1 MPANNHPILV
11 ATDLS
16 ARSDRAV
23 DRAVFMAAQWD
34 ARLIVLH
41 AIEPGSRLDKH
52 PELSDKAI
60 RDVLPDPAA
69 DVEILPSVGS
79 APSLVT
85 EAAKSAECGLIVT
98 GVARFN
104 TMGDFFT
111 GTAVDH
117 IVRHA
122 DAPVLVVKQRC
133 HAPYRSIL
141 VATDYSTC
149 SREALLKAAEMFPE
163 ATIQLVHAYH
173 VPYEGWLRADDNKQA
188 ATQEAEKDLNAFLQD
203 AAIPDAVRERT
214 RIRIGY
220 GETTRVVSDMAL
232 EDDVDLV
239 VIGTHGRT
247 GLIQATIGSMAE
259 SLLECVQADT
269 LMVREKKK

>member
-1 MPANNHPILV
+1 MPEKHHPILV

-23 DRAVFMAAQWD
+23 DRAVFMASQRD

-41 AIEPGSRLDKH
+41 ATERGSRLDEH
-52 PELSDKAI
+52 QELAEKTI
-60 RDVLPDPAA
+60 RAVLPDPSA
-69 DVEILPSVGS
+69 DIEIVSSAGS
-79 APSLVT
+79 APKLIV
-85 EAAKSAECGLIVT
+85 EAAKSAECSLIVT

-133 HAPYRSIL
+133 HDRYRSML
-141 VATDYSTC
+141 VATDYSSC
-149 SREALLKAAEMFPE
+149 SRAALVTAAEMFPD

-173 VPYEGWLRADDNKQA
+173 VPYEGWLRDEANRQA
-188 ATQEAEKDLNAFLQD
+188 ATQEAEKDLKAFLAD
-203 AAIPDAVRERT
+203 PAIPQTVRT
-214 RIRIGY
+214 RTRLRIGY
-220 GETTRVVSDMAL
+220 GGTTRVVAEMAL
-232 EDDVDLV
+232 EDEVDLV
-239 VIGTHGRT
+239 VIGTHGRG
-247 GLIQATIGSMAE
+247 GLIHATIGSMAE
-259 SLLECVQADT
+259 SLLESVQPDT
-269 LMVREKKK
+269 LMVRERA